1 LVVDILGSFMN
12 DLAAVAHPQMLVRK
26 GIMGWKE
33 TQIKDWS
40 HLVEILS
47 LLDCDRPSE
56 VSRLFRGQ
64 SDSTWQLVDSLSRL
78 VTLDASSDQTVDV
91 ERTAFDKFFSQAHL
105 FLDPSTLPEPR
116 SLLAWWA
123 IMQHYGCP
131 TRLLDWTVSPYVATY
146 FAVVE
151 NWDYDGAVWSFD
163 PCAVMD
169 ASVSP
174 AFDEIR
180 KTITSKDTRNLFWG
194 EQKSEYVFP
203 FNSRKHHIRSA
214 TQQGGFTLCGTIPRD
229 HGFLIDQSLGNPG
242 HGYSDKIVIKREHK
256 PGFLRNLMRM
266 NITANALFP
275 GLDGLGKS
283 ISELV
288 RLEARHEKRC
298 LPGSWWEDQS
308 D

>member
-1 LVVDILGSFMN
+1 MN

-64 SDSTWQLVDSLSRL
+64 SDSMWPLVDSLSRL
-78 VTLDASSDQTVDV
+78 ATLNAPSDQTVDL
-91 ERTAFDKFFSQAHL
+91 EKTAFDKFFSQAHL
-105 FLDPSTLPEPR
+105 FLDPSTLPER
-116 SLLAWWA
+116 CSLLAWWA

-151 NWDYDGAVWSFD
+151 NWNCDGAVWSFD
-163 PCAVMD
+163 PCAVTD
-169 ASVSP
+169 AFESP
-174 AFDEIR
+174 AFNEVRNILN
-180 KTITSKDTRNLFWG
+180 TSKETRDVFWG
-194 EQKSEYVFP
+194 AYRSEYVFS
-203 FNSRKHHIRSA
+203 FHSRRHHTRSA
-214 TQQGGFTLCGTIPRD
+214 IQQGGFTVCATIPRN
-229 HGFLIDQSLGNPG
+229 HGLLIDQSLGDSG
-242 HGYSDKIVIKREHK
+242 HGDRDKIIIKRDLK

-266 NITANALFP
+266 NITANSLFP

-283 ISELV
+283 ISELMQ
-288 RLEARHEKRC
+288 LEARHEKSSPSVWS
-298 LPGSWWEDQS
+298 LEDPT